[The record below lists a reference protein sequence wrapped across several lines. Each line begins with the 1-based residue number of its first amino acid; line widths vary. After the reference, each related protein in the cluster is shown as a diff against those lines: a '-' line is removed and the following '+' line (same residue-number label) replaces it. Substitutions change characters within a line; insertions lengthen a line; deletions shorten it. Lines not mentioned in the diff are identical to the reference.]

1 MSYTTKGEFNKL
13 WDFITEDSFIATEEE
28 CQLIC
33 NINGTS
39 LESLESILYVRTGMI
54 DLEHY
59 LNNQ

>member
-1 MSYTTKGEFNKL
+1 MSYTTKGEFDKL
-13 WDFITEDSFIATEEE
+13 WDFMTEESIATEEE

-39 LESLESILYVRTGMI
+39 LESLESILYARTGMI
-54 DLEHY
+54 DLENY

>member
-13 WDFITEDSFIATEEE
+13 WDFITEESIATEEE

-39 LESLESILYVRTGMI
+39 LESLESILHVRTGMR
-54 DLEHY
+54 DLEQY